1 MRHRLSGLAA
11 IILTIMLVGCGQA
24 TEPAATP
31 TTRPLPSPTDTPSPT
46 ETFAPTRTPPPTAT
60 PTSEPTQIPSASPT
74 SRPTPTPASTPT
86 PAVELT
92 AIGAITAERIGE
104 EVSVK
109 GTVVE
114 AASFSEGFKFTLDD
128 GTGQIVLL
136 MWHDVYDDC
145 WDAGKIN
152 LGAEVQATGAV
163 GQYEGT
169 LQIEPGFG
177 GDVKAI
183 EGTTASA
190 PLREISS
197 LSSDDE
203 GKRVMIEG
211 NVLRV
216 EGLPSAVKVFV
227 GSDGTADQGEIVVF
241 IWRNVLDRVKNN
253 AGLGTE
259 GSRVRV
265 VGVVELYKSNLELVP
280 TLPNDVTVL
289 EVP

>member
-1 MRHRLSGLAA
+1 
-11 IILTIMLVGCGQA
+11 
-24 TEPAATP
+24 
-31 TTRPLPSPTDTPSPT
+31 
-46 ETFAPTRTPPPTAT
+46 
-60 PTSEPTQIPSASPT
+60 
-74 SRPTPTPASTPT
+74 
-86 PAVELT
+86 
-92 AIGAITAERIGE
+92 
-104 EVSVK
+104 VSVQ

-114 AASFSEGFKFTLDD
+114 AASFSKGFKVMLDD
-128 GTGQIVLL
+128 GTGQIILL

-145 WDAGKIN
+145 WDAGEIN
-152 LGAEVQATGAV
+152 LGAEVQATGEV
-163 GQYEGT
+163 GQYEGA

-177 GDVKAI
+177 GDVKVLESA
-183 EGTTASA
+183 TASA
-190 PLREISS
+190 PLREIGS
-197 LSSDDE
+197 LSGDDE
-203 GKRVMIEG
+203 GQRVMIEG

-227 GSDGTADQGEIVVF
+227 RGDEATDQGEIVVF